1 MDTQRRFPNAGPLL
15 PDLPRSPQPSNVPT
29 PSSQLMP
36 IDARFPPP
44 MLPPIGAQSLPNPP
58 IFPLRTGTQ
67 PQMFDDSLNQ
77 SLYKV
82 KQLESRLQMTEI
94 SNRALLE
101 EVVRLQTELFN
112 AIRQSQTILQEERL
126 SRQQIENNVRIQN
139 DVILQLTARIK
150 RNEDTFNDE
159 HQSSLS
165 ANASVRGLELQIAAI
180 QKEYFF
186 RRDTQ
191 SLSVEGIRKQL
202 GETNIQREQLEKIQF
217 NLVEELRSIR
227 NRLEADSS
235 NFNALTNEV
244 RQRTRKLE
252 DDHRLTSDLL
262 RKQQETIN
270 AGDLLFN
277 SFRTAYDQKTNEN
290 RDLFNEL
297 KTRLDFEREDRRL
310 VEAQLASKLNDVQ
323 STINST
329 RSTQTEIVKTM
340 ENMRRESVSQVEQTH
355 VRLRQEMSDM
365 NNQMMQR
372 TTDKLD
378 RLRDEIEYRTKE
390 SEKNHQLEN
399 EQRQRQLQTMQSD
412 FEQQIETLKN
422 VMNEEQGRIYNE
434 IRETTRKSAE
444 SLRKLNDGITLIE
457 QQTDENR
464 RKIEKVLDAEIKSRK
479 QQYKEMAD
487 MLTKTEEKSSYQIG
501 TIQSSISNINTRLA
515 ELRDL
520 SNKPEIININ
530 RRLDTIE
537 HTNRESEGNVQALT
551 NHLADLSSRHTAN
564 DTRLRQAEDKMKGEE
579 QTVRDLAARVALL
592 PTPEDVASVRRD
604 LNDKIRN
611 DLQKGLQQHEES
623 LSQAL
628 VKHEQRINNVRVDLN
643 LLEEQV
649 NQRLAQSE
657 QQLSNQIRDKQADQ
671 DMWRREVD
679 QKMARLMNLRDT
691 LPQEIYNLNE
701 KVSSIRQECMKFS
714 QEENFRTKDEIE
726 RLRKDFGHMQRS
738 MAAPQSTR
746 SVKQQDVEYEDL
758 KHEIEELYCEVR
770 ALREMNENILA
781 RLEYYN
787 ANVDNR
793 NLAITT
799 NHAAQ
804 PLSTFWNNRH
814 QIQKN

>member
-191 SLSVEGIRKQL
+191 SL
-202 GETNIQREQLEKIQF
+202 REKLEKIQF

-277 SFRTAYDQKTNEN
+277 SFRTAYDQKMNEN

-701 KVSSIRQECMKFS
+701 KISSIRQECMKFS

-738 MAAPQSTR
+738 VAAPQSTR

>member
-15 PDLPRSPQPSNVPT
+15 PDLPRTPQPSNVPT
-29 PSSQLMP
+29 PSSSQLMP

-44 MLPPIGAQSLPNPP
+44 MLPPIGTQSLPNPP

-67 PQMFDDSLNQ
+67 PPMFDDSLNQ

-126 SRQQIENNVRIQN
+126 SRQQIENNIRIQN

-150 RNEDTFNDE
+150 RNEDTFSDE
-159 HQSSLS
+159 HQSTLS
-165 ANASVRGLELQIAAI
+165 ANANIRGLEQQISAI
-180 QKEYFF
+180 QKEYLL

-202 GETNIQREQLEKIQF
+202 GETNIQREQLEKMQLNI
-217 NLVEELRSIR
+217 VEELRSLR
-227 NRLEADSS
+227 NRVEIDSS
-235 NFNALTNEV
+235 NINALTTEV

-252 DDHRLTSDLL
+252 DDHRLTNDLL
-262 RKQQETIN
+262 RKQQETMN

-277 SFRTAYDQKTNEN
+277 SFRTAYDQKMNEH
-290 RDLFNEL
+290 RDLFNEI

-310 VEAQLASKLNDVQ
+310 VEAQLVSKLNDVQ
-323 STINST
+323 STVNST
-329 RSTQTEIVKTM
+329 RSTQSEIVKTM
-340 ENMRRESVSQVEQTH
+340 ENMRRESINQVEQTY
-355 VRLRQEMSDM
+355 VRLRQEMTDT

-372 TTDKLD
+372 TTDRLD
-378 RLRDEIEYRTKE
+378 RLRDEIEYKTKE

-422 VMNEEQGRIYNE
+422 VVNEEQGRIYNE

-479 QQYKEMAD
+479 QQYKELAD
-487 MLTKTEEKSSYQIG
+487 MLTKTDEKSSYQIG
-501 TIQSSISNINTRLA
+501 TIQASISNINTRLA

-537 HTNRESEGNVQALT
+537 HTHRESEGNIQALT

-564 DTRLRQAEDKMKGEE
+564 DTRLRQAEDKMKVEE

-592 PTPEDVASVRRD
+592 PTAEDVASVRRD

-643 LLEEQV
+643 LLEEQI
-649 NQRLAQSE
+649 NQRMTQNE

-691 LPQEIYNLNE
+691 LPQEIFNLNE
-701 KVSSIRQECMKFS
+701 KISSIRQECMKFS
-714 QEENFRTKDEIE
+714 QEENFRTKDDIE
-726 RLRKDFGHMQRS
+726 RLRKDFGYMQRS
-738 MAAPQSTR
+738 MAAPSSTR
-746 SVKQQDVEYEDL
+746 AVKQQDVDYENIT
-758 KHEIEELYCEVR
+758 HEIEEVFNYVFLFSH
-770 ALREMNENILA
+770 ALDACFRVCHKNPILD
-781 RLEYYN
+781 YMFQ
-787 ANVDNR
+787 
-793 NLAITT
+793 TT
-799 NHAAQ
+799 
-804 PLSTFWNNRH
+804 T
-814 QIQKN
+814 

>member
-15 PDLPRSPQPSNVPT
+15 PDMPRSPQPSNAPT
-29 PSSQLMP
+29 PSSTQLMP

-44 MLPPIGAQSLPNPP
+44 MLPPIGTQSLPNAP

-67 PQMFDDSLNQ
+67 PSMFDDSLNQ

-101 EVVRLQTELFN
+101 EVVRLQTEVFN

-150 RNEDTFNDE
+150 RNEDAFNDE
-159 HQSSLS
+159 YQSTLS
-165 ANASVRGLELQIAAI
+165 VNTSVRGLEQQIAAI
-180 QKEYFF
+180 QREHFV

-191 SLSVEGIRKQL
+191 SISVEGIRKQL
-202 GETNIQREQLEKIQF
+202 GETSIQREQLEKIQL

-227 NRLEADSS
+227 NRLEIDSS

-244 RQRTRKLE
+244 RHRTRKLE
-252 DDHRLTSDLL
+252 DDHRLTSDLV

-277 SFRTAYDQKTNEN
+277 SFRTAYDQKMNEY
-290 RDLFNEL
+290 RDLFNEI
-297 KTRLDFEREDRRL
+297 KSRLDFEREDRRL
-310 VEAQLASKLNDVQ
+310 VEAQLTSRLNDAQ

-340 ENMRRESVSQVEQTH
+340 ENMRRESISQIEQTH

-365 NNQMMQR
+365 NNQMIQR
-372 TTDKLD
+372 TIDKLD
-378 RLRDEIEYRTKE
+378 RLRDEMEYKTKE
-390 SEKNHQLEN
+390 NEK
-399 EQRQRQLQTMQSD
+399 
-412 FEQQIETLKN
+412 
-422 VMNEEQGRIYNE
+422 
-434 IRETTRKSAE
+434 ETTRKSAE

-479 QQYKEMAD
+479 QQYKELAD
-487 MLTKTEEKSSYQIG
+487 TITKADEKSNYQIG

-537 HTNRESEGNVQALT
+537 HTHRESNGNIQTLT

-564 DTRLRQAEDKMKGEE
+564 DTRLRQTEDKIKEDE
-579 QTVRDLAARVALL
+579 QTVRDLAARIALL
-592 PTPEDVASVRRD
+592 PTAEDIVSVRRD

-611 DLQKGLQQHEES
+611 DLQKGMQQHEEN

-643 LLEEQV
+643 VLEEQI
-649 NQRLAQSE
+649 NQRMTQND
-657 QQLSNQIRDKQADQ
+657 QQLANQIRDKHADQ

-701 KVSSIRQECMKFS
+701 KISAIRQECMKFS

-726 RLRKDFGHMQRS
+726 RLRKDFGHVQRS
-738 MAAPQSTR
+738 IAAPSPTR
-746 SVKQQDVEYEDL
+746 TVKQQDVDYRPPPLPRPASNNEY
-758 KHEIEELYCEVR
+758 INGGYFW
-770 ALREMNENILA
+770 ILF
-781 RLEYYN
+781 Y
-787 ANVDNR
+787 
-793 NLAITT
+793 
-799 NHAAQ
+799 
-804 PLSTFWNNRH
+804 
-814 QIQKN
+814 

>member
-1 MDTQRRFPNAGPLL
+1 M
-15 PDLPRSPQPSNVPT
+15 PRSPQPSNVPT
-29 PSSQLMP
+29 PSSTQLMP

-44 MLPPIGAQSLPNPP
+44 MLPPIGTQSLPNAP

-67 PQMFDDSLNQ
+67 PSMFDDSLNQ

-101 EVVRLQTELFN
+101 EVVRLQTEVFN

-150 RNEDTFNDE
+150 RNEDAFNDE
-159 HQSSLS
+159 YQSTLS
-165 ANASVRGLELQIAAI
+165 VNTSVRGLEQQIAAI
-180 QKEYFF
+180 QREHFV

-191 SLSVEGIRKQL
+191 SISVEGIRKQL
-202 GETNIQREQLEKIQF
+202 GETSIQREQLEKIQL

-227 NRLEADSS
+227 NRLEIDSS

-244 RQRTRKLE
+244 RHRTRKLE
-252 DDHRLTSDLL
+252 DDHRLTSDLV

-277 SFRTAYDQKTNEN
+277 SFRTAYDQKMNEY
-290 RDLFNEL
+290 RDLFNEI
-297 KTRLDFEREDRRL
+297 KSRLDFEREDRRL
-310 VEAQLASKLNDVQ
+310 VEAQLTSRLNDAQ

-340 ENMRRESVSQVEQTH
+340 ENMRRESISQIEQTH

-365 NNQMMQR
+365 NNQMIQR
-372 TTDKLD
+372 TIDKLD
-378 RLRDEIEYRTKE
+378 RLRDEMEYKTKE
-390 SEKNHQLEN
+390 NEKNHQLEN
-399 EQRQRQLQTMQSD
+399 EQRQRQLQSMQSD
-412 FEQQIETLKN
+412 FEQQIETLKSI
-422 VMNEEQGRIYNE
+422 MNEEQGRIYNE

-479 QQYKEMAD
+479 QQYKELAD
-487 MLTKTEEKSSYQIG
+487 TITKADEKSNYQIG

-537 HTNRESEGNVQALT
+537 HTHRESNGNIQTLT

-564 DTRLRQAEDKMKGEE
+564 DTRLRQTEDKIKEDE
-579 QTVRDLAARVALL
+579 QTVRDLAARIALL
-592 PTPEDVASVRRD
+592 PTTEDVVSVRRD

-611 DLQKGLQQHEES
+611 DLQKGMQQHEEN

-643 LLEEQV
+643 VLEEQI
-649 NQRLAQSE
+649 NQRMTQND
-657 QQLSNQIRDKQADQ
+657 QQLANQIRDKHADQ

-701 KVSSIRQECMKFS
+701 KISAIRQECMKFS

-726 RLRKDFGHMQRS
+726 RLRKDFGHVQRS
-738 MAAPQSTR
+738 IAAPSPTR
-746 SVKQQDVEYEDL
+746 TVKQQDVDYRPPPLPRPASNNEMDPDAPDEYILTVDIFGFYFI
-758 KHEIEELYCEVR
+758 EILINMKTTNKQR
-770 ALREMNENILA
+770 IINILCW
-781 RLEYYN
+781 Y
-787 ANVDNR
+787 
-793 NLAITT
+793 IG
-799 NHAAQ
+799 
-804 PLSTFWNNRH
+804 
-814 QIQKN
+814 